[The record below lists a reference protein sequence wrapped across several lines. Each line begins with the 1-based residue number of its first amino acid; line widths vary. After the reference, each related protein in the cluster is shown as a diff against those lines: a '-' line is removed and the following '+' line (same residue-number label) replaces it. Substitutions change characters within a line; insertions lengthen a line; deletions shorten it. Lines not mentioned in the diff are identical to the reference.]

1 MTTVDHSAPSLTA
14 ELRLFISDLFE
25 KSAAQKY
32 GISERQFTDILT
44 QVAGKHL
51 PADASRSEVRALYS
65 SLHVDELV
73 LARACALGHEQAWED
88 FMIRYREKLHDA
100 ALRITREDSK
110 ARELAGSM
118 YSDLYGTSSSEGA
131 RVSKFSY
138 YSGRGS
144 LEGWLRTVMAQ
155 RHVNEYRSNRR
166 TVSLEEET
174 EAGKQFASTAFPA
187 VPVSDKRLV
196 DAIDEALGALPAE
209 DRCVLAYYFLDDLTL
224 ARIAAIL
231 RVHESTISRR
241 LEKLVRQVRKDIILR
256 LTRKGLS
263 RRQAEEALD
272 TDVRDLAI
280 DIRKQLTQDSASPPF
295 SDKKIVRAGKLQE

>member
-1 MTTVDHSAPSLTA
+1 
-14 ELRLFISDLFE
+14 
-25 KSAAQKY
+25 
-32 GISERQFTDILT
+32 
-44 QVAGKHL
+44 
-51 PADASRSEVRALYS
+51 
-65 SLHVDELV
+65 
-73 LARACALGHEQAWED
+73 
-88 FMIRYREKLHDA
+88 
-100 ALRITREDSK
+100 
-110 ARELAGSM
+110 
-118 YSDLYGTSSSEGA
+118 
-131 RVSKFSY
+131 
-138 YSGRGS
+138 
-144 LEGWLRTVMAQ
+144 
-155 RHVNEYRSNRR
+155 VNEYRSNRR

-263 RRQAEEALD
+263 RRQAEEAFD